1 MIMLQCQRVGH
12 SPDISIY
19 LTGTVSIWNFLCNET
34 VKKANRN
41 SKSKVPLNEG
51 AVTVDGFWG
60 RESGFHTQD
69 L

>member
-1 MIMLQCQRVGH
+1 MIMLQCQRLGH
-12 SPDISIY
+12 SSDIFIY
-19 LTGTVSIWNFLCNET
+19 LTGTVSICNFLCNQT

-41 SKSKVPLNEG
+41 SKSNAPLNEG

-60 RESGFHTQD
+60 KGSGFHTQD